1 MALVVGVLASITI
14 DQVQSIGVCNGK
26 VGDNLPSRAEVV
38 RLYKSLGIG
47 AMRIYEP
54 EPETLLALDGTEID
68 LIMDVGGAFAAIA
81 SDPAAAAGWIRDNVL
96 AFPGVRI
103 KYIAAG
109 NEVEGSDTDS
119 IVPAIKNLNAALAAA
134 SRTDVKV
141 STAVKMSVLGS
152 SSPPSEGAFKDAFMT
167 EVAKMLK
174 ATGAPL
180 LANVY
185 PYFAKRD
192 TPDIN
197 LGFALFQQ
205 SPSTVSDSGLTYT
218 NLFDAMV
225 DALYSALEKAGA
237 PEVPIVVS
245 ESGWPS
251 AGDDLATVA
260 NAQAYNQGLID
271 HVGKGTPKRAVPL
284 EAYIFAMFNEN
295 QKGGAVT
302 EKNFGLFNGPDKTPV
317 QAGTFA
323 HKEDQQEQFTN
334 GISYTLKQ
342 DIYRTSNSK
351 EKLSIVGKP
360 KDSMVPKNS
369 DKAYKQAH
377 CHSNTLNQVI
387 KDPFLADKSA
397 KQGDQ
402 EFRGFNNEPNRE
414 DLMLI
419 EGGKRNKQLMNEQA
433 EAGHQSYT
441 TLMQQITLM
450 SHLQS
455 YDIYRASL
463 PYCKE
468 DCYHKQ
474 SEIYKIRQQM
484 MMIFTFI
491 GNQITRSTNNH
502 CSGVKVSIPIT
513 YNRALA

>member
-1 MALVVGVLASITI
+1 MARQRTVAMALVVGVILASTWCSSPVT
-14 DQVQSIGVCNGK
+14 VQSIGVCNGK

-54 EPETLLALDGTEID
+54 EPETLLALDGTEIE
-68 LIMDVGGAFAAIA
+68 LIMDVGGGFAAIA

-109 NEVEGSDTDS
+109 NEIEGSDTDN

-152 SSPPSEGAFKDAFMT
+152 SSPPSEGAFKDPYMT

-192 TPDIN
+192 TPDID
-197 LGFALFQQ
+197 LGFALFKQ
-205 SPSTVSDSGLTYT
+205 STSTVSDSGLTYT

-225 DALYSALEKAGA
+225 DAVYSALEKAGA
-237 PEVPIVVS
+237 PDVPIVVS

-271 HVGKGTPKRAVPL
+271 HVGKGTPKRPVPL
-284 EAYIFAMFNEN
+284 ETYIFAMFNEN

-302 EKNFGLFNGPDKTPV
+302 EKSFGLFNGPDKTPV
-317 QAGTFA
+317 YPV
-323 HKEDQQEQFTN
+323 K
-334 GISYTLKQ
+334 
-342 DIYRTSNSK
+342 
-351 EKLSIVGKP
+351 
-360 KDSMVPKNS
+360 
-369 DKAYKQAH
+369 
-377 CHSNTLNQVI
+377 
-387 KDPFLADKSA
+387 
-397 KQGDQ
+397 
-402 EFRGFNNEPNRE
+402 FNN
-414 DLMLI
+414 
-419 EGGKRNKQLMNEQA
+419 
-433 EAGHQSYT
+433 
-441 TLMQQITLM
+441 
-450 SHLQS
+450 
-455 YDIYRASL
+455 
-463 PYCKE
+463 
-468 DCYHKQ
+468 
-474 SEIYKIRQQM
+474 
-484 MMIFTFI
+484 
-491 GNQITRSTNNH
+491 
-502 CSGVKVSIPIT
+502 
-513 YNRALA
+513 